1 LTNSKSK
8 LVFEKPL
15 LFLTRK
21 GIPDLTYTKETMGWM
36 PLVRLEDGLR
46 KTIDYVIAHREALM
60 FNNDFG
66 SPSLR

>member
-1 LTNSKSK
+1 
-8 LVFEKPL
+8 
-15 LFLTRK
+15 
-21 GIPDLTYTKETMGWM
+21 MGWM